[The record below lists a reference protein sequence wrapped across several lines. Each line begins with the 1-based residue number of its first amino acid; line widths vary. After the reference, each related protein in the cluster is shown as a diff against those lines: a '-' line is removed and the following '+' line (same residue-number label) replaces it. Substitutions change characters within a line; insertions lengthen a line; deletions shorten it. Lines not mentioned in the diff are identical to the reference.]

1 MFKSAIAVV
10 VIAASAVAV
19 HAAEPAKA
27 PASPTKAS
35 VSPAKL
41 ELAKRVAQ
49 LAHSDAIALVMLQRP
64 VADAMQQ
71 ANAVLQGRVA
81 EDRKAAAL
89 KDINEDVKKFLEENI
104 PVVQKSSEKL
114 VPTTVVPL
122 LAERFTEDELRQI
135 IAMLE
140 SPVKKKYEALLPEME
155 KALGQKVASEV
166 GPAIDPKL
174 TDLKQ
179 RIGLRLRTAAM
190 P

>member
-10 VIAASAVAV
+10 VIAASTAVAY
-19 HAAEPAKA
+19 AAEPAKTA
-27 PASPTKAS
+27 PSA
-35 VSPAKL
+35 AKL

-49 LAHSDAIALVMLQRP
+49 LAHSDAIAMAMLQRP

-81 EDRKAAAL
+81 AAKQEAAL
-89 KDINEDVKKFLEENI
+89 KDISAEAKKFLDENA
-104 PVVQKSSEKL
+104 PVVQKSADKFIP
-114 VPTTVVPL
+114 VTVVPL

-135 IAMLE
+135 ISMLE
-140 SPVKKKYEALLPEME
+140 SPLKKKYEALLPEME
-155 KALGQKVASEV
+155 KALGQKVAGDV

-179 RIGLRLRTAAM
+179 RIGVRLRTAAM

>member
-10 VIAASAVAV
+10 VIAASAAVAY
-19 HAAEPAKA
+19 AAEPAKA
-27 PASPTKAS
+27 APSA
-35 VSPAKL
+35 AKL

-49 LAHSDAIALVMLQRP
+49 LAHSDSVAHAMLLRP

-81 EDRKAAAL
+81 ASKQDAAL
-89 KDINEDVKKFLEENI
+89 KDISADAKKFVDENSPI
-104 PVVQKSSEKL
+104 VQKSAEKFIP
-114 VPTTVVPL
+114 VTVVPL

-140 SPVKKKYEALLPEME
+140 SPLKKKYEALLPEME
-155 KALGQKVASEV
+155 KELGQKVASDV
-166 GPAIDPKL
+166 GPTIDPKL

>member
-1 MFKSAIAVV
+1 MLKSAIAVA
-10 VIAASAVAV
+10 VIAASVVTA

-27 PASPTKAS
+27 PASAA
-35 VSPAKL
+35 SPAKI

-49 LAHSDAIALVMLQRP
+49 LAHSDAIAMAMLQRP

-81 EDRKAAAL
+81 ADKQAAAL
-89 KDINEDVKKFLEENI
+89 KDISAEAKKFLDENS
-104 PVVQKSSEKL
+104 PVVQKSAEKL
-114 VPTTVVPL
+114 IPTTIVPL

-140 SPVKKKYEALLPEME
+140 SPLKKKYEALLPEME
-155 KALGQKVASEV
+155 KALGEKVAKEV
-166 GPAIDPKL
+166 GPTIDPKL

>member
-1 MFKSAIAVV
+1 MLKSAIAVV
-10 VIAASAVAV
+10 VIAASAVVA

-27 PASPTKAS
+27 PA
-35 VSPAKL
+35 SPAKL

-64 VADAMQQ
+64 IADAMQQ

-81 EDRKAAAL
+81 VDKQAAAL

-104 PVVQKSSEKL
+104 PVVQKSSEKFI
-114 VPTTVVPL
+114 PTTVVPL
-122 LAERFTEDELRQI
+122 LAERFSEDELRQI

-140 SPVKKKYEALLPEME
+140 SPVKKKYEALLPEIE
-155 KALGQKVASEV
+155 KSLGQKVASDV
-166 GPAIDPKL
+166 GPTIDPKL

>member
-10 VIAASAVAV
+10 VIAASAVAAQ
-19 HAAEPAKA
+19 AAEPAKA
-27 PASPTKAS
+27 PA
-35 VSPAKL
+35 SPAKL

-49 LAHSDAIALVMLQRP
+49 LAHSDAIALAMLQRP
-64 VADAMQQ
+64 IADAMQQ

-89 KDINEDVKKFLEENI
+89 KDINADAKKFLDENTPLI
-104 PVVQKSSEKL
+104 QKSAEKL
-114 VPTTVVPL
+114 IPTTIVPM

-140 SPVKKKYEALLPEME
+140 SPLKKKYEAMLPEME
-155 KALGQKVASEV
+155 KALGQKVASDV